1 MKSLSRFTCEETFRR
16 LDDYLDR
23 ELAPEEA
30 QLLREHLNTCI
41 ACAQE
46 FRFEESVIVNVKR
59 KVRQLDVPDDL
70 ESRILAAL
78 QGRPPGS

>member
-23 ELAPEEA
+23 ELAPEET
-30 QLLREHLNTCI
+30 QLVREHLETCI

-46 FRFEESVIVNVKR
+46 FSFEESVIVNVKR
-59 KVRQLDVPDDL
+59 KVRQLEVPDDL
-70 ESRILAAL
+70 ESRILGAL
-78 QGRPPGS
+78 QRRPPGS